1 MVEKKE
7 IEEARIIQKKNDLM
21 IKRQNKYIDLQNKI
35 VKNNIPVEKLSLQ
48 QLKVLCLYKKRDNDK
63 VLISK
68 LKRPGLL
75 ALWLAWQSRPDIGV
89 STIVPQGLSQ
99 HHVDNNPV
107 VIDHGDDTM
116 IVDNNVDA
124 MEI

>member
-1 MVEKKE
+1 MH
-7 IEEARIIQKKNDLM
+7 
-21 IKRQNKYIDLQNKI
+21 
-35 VKNNIPVEKLSLQ
+35 
-48 QLKVLCLYKKRDNDK
+48 KKRDDDK
-63 VLISK
+63 VSISK

-75 ALWLAWQSRPDIGV
+75 ALWLIWQSRPDIEV

-99 HHVDNNPV
+99 HNVDNNPV
-107 VIDHGDDTM
+107 VIDHGVDTM